1 LFAHSQNFRQ
11 HLRQI
16 IQNIVIGDMQNMQAQ
31 LREGFI
37 ALSIVFLL
45 LLVNLTL
52 YLNDQAR
59 RMTIEIHNESGNDL
73 LPAKV

>member
-31 LREGFI
+31 LREGLI
-37 ALSIVFLL
+37 ALGIVFLL